1 MLWPR
6 PDQKVVPVSLELRA
20 RARKLRNRWVNQ
32 ELKQLEAVRRRLLRG
47 EVDILALGDSS
58 FATSSPRDTDLRMI
72 PQLVGARL
80 GDVRVAT
87 VAGPGFSG
95 FLYGEVLR
103 VLGTLEQRPKA
114 VVFSTTIR
122 TNTMV
127 HIRHHPRYS
136 YPVTKKALASTESA
150 RHRIRAVGRGHD
162 PTPADYA
169 AFYALPVRTRW
180 GGEST
185 IGSYR
190 SVLEGMGA
198 PPWSDHV
205 ERTLFDYFHGEII
218 EPDDKDLPQL
228 ADFAGRLNDYGVPAY
243 TYWCLPPLERGE
255 RHFPGEFTDH
265 VRSNWEI
272 VRKTLAAPAEQL
284 TIVEPE
290 LEDLDFEDSQNA
302 NEHFSY
308 SGRCK
313 IADLLVAEIGR
324 A

>member
-1 MLWPR
+1 MP
-6 PDQKVVPVSLELRA
+6 LELRA
-20 RARKLRNRWVNQ
+20 RARKLRNRWVNL
-32 ELKQLEAVRRRLLRG
+32 ELRQLDGVRRQLQLG
-47 EVDILALGDSS
+47 EVDVLALGDSS
-58 FATSSPRDTDLRMI
+58 FTTPSPRDTDLTMI
-72 PQLVGARL
+72 PELISERLDGA
-80 GDVRVAT
+80 RVAT
-87 VAGPGFSG
+87 VAGPGFGG
-95 FLYGEVLR
+95 FLYGEILR
-103 VLGTLEQRPKA
+103 VLGTLEQRPRA
-114 VVFSTTIR
+114 VVFSTPIR

-127 HIRHHPRYS
+127 HIRQHPRYS
-136 YPVTKKALASTESA
+136 YPVTKKAPASTKSA
-150 RHRIRAVGRGHD
+150 RHRIRAIGRGYD
-162 PTPADYA
+162 PTPADYDR
-169 AFYALPVRTRW
+169 FYALPVRTRW
-180 GGEST
+180 GGGST

-190 SVLEGMGA
+190 SVLEGKGA

-228 ADFAGRLNDYGVPAY
+228 ADFAGRLNDYGVPAF
-243 TYWCLPPLERGE
+243 TYWCLPPFERGE

-272 VRKTLAAPAEQL
+272 VRKTLAGPAQNL